1 MAHDHDH
8 HHEPRMEHDRSTIR
22 AVLGYGRHFFALW
35 SSEINRAV
43 VELAN
48 PQSDMTVLD
57 IGAGL
62 GAASVEACQREGV
75 RVIAI
80 EPLGFMR
87 TILGAR
93 LKAQLLGTR
102 VDVRE
107 GVAEHLPV
115 DSAAADLAWMVNV
128 AHHVGNFDEAA
139 SELFR
144 VLKPGGTVFIVDE
157 DFTDETHPKF
167 EKMAKRHHHHED
179 GDHPMAVD
187 FTTLGASLA
196 GAGFADVDVQ
206 TGVLAGRPIRRVTA
220 SN

>member
-1 MAHDHDH
+1 MG
-8 HHEPRMEHDRSTIR
+8 HDRSTVK

-35 SSEINRAV
+35 SSAINRAV
-43 VELAN
+43 VDLAD
-48 PQSDMTVLD
+48 PQPDTTVLD

-87 TILGAR
+87 KILDAR
-93 LKAQLLGTR
+93 VKAQLLRTR
-102 VDVRE
+102 VEVLE

-115 DSAAADLAWMVNV
+115 DSATADLAWMVNV

-144 VLKPGGTVFIVDE
+144 VLKPGGTVLIVDE
-157 DFTDETHPKF
+157 DFTNDTHPKF
-167 EKMAKRHHHHED
+167 KKMAKRHHQHED
-179 GDHPMAVD
+179 EDNPMAVD
-187 FTTLGASLA
+187 FTTLGNSLA
-196 GAGFADVDVQ
+196 SAGFTNVDAH
-206 TGVLAGRPIRRVTA
+206 TAILAGRPIRRVTA
-220 SN
+220 TR